1 MFRKRE
7 FELEKFQSTKFENM
21 FDNIEE
27 IPNPNITERHTSK
40 DSGIEY
46 DEKVYPAKPNLGKS
60 RVSFQ
65 MVKKDSAIEIAI

>member
-1 MFRKRE
+1 MAAPEMFRKRE

-46 DEKVYPAKPNLGKS
+46 DEKVYPAKPNLGK
-60 RVSFQ
+60 FIKGFILDGQ
-65 MVKKDSAIEIAI
+65 KG

>member
-7 FELEKFQSTKFENM
+7 FELEKFQPTKFENM

-27 IPNPNITERHTSK
+27 IQNPNITERHTSK

>member
-1 MFRKRE
+1 M
-7 FELEKFQSTKFENM
+7 EKFQSTKFENM

-46 DEKVYPAKPNLGKS
+46 DEKVYPAKPNLGKLINGFILDGQRS
-60 RVSFQ
+60 
-65 MVKKDSAIEIAI
+65 K